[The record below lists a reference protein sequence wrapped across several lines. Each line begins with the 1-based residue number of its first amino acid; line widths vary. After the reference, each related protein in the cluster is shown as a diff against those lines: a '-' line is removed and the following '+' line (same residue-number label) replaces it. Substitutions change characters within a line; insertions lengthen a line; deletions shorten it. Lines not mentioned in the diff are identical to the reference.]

1 MRQGGATVRASSL
14 VDEAERILELAQDD
28 PLDAEE
34 QARGI
39 LERSGDDALARSFAL
54 ETLGLAAKERQD
66 LDGATALLRDA
77 VSTAQGVGL
86 TIRAAQARM
95 SLCYVLVSQGDA
107 DTALRELALADA
119 VLQGTDGARLQMRRG
134 LVLQRLGLLDAAL
147 ATYDRALPALRRA
160 DDRLWE
166 ARLLTNRGVLHTY
179 RRQFAAAERDLLRAE
194 RLHRETGQT
203 LAAAQVRHNLGF
215 MAARR
220 GDVPAA
226 LRSYDLA
233 AEEVQQLGI
242 VSWLGEADRC
252 ELLVSARLLSEAD
265 QLATRAI
272 AELTRAGMD
281 SDAAEARLTLADVKL
296 LLAQPEAA
304 QRIAEDAR
312 DAFLAQGRQPW
323 AVLADYSLLRAR
335 WHVGPRSRELVEEAR
350 RVADELASAGWATA
364 AVDARLIAAR
374 AALQIGDVE
383 AAERDLVDHR
393 PARSRGPVELRAR
406 AWHAEALLRLAQGNR
421 KGADAALR
429 AGMRVLDRH
438 RATLGATELRAHVS
452 GHVGELARLG
462 TQLAIESRKAERVL
476 RWAERWR
483 AGALSLRPVR
493 PPDDEQLT
501 NDLFALRET
510 VAAIGQAALT
520 GEDTSAL
527 LREQARLEQA
537 IQRRSRHARGRADDG
552 VHEALDSDA
561 MRSCVGERSLVE
573 MVRLGDDL
581 HAVVAAGGQL
591 RLRRLGSHRAAVT
604 ELERL
609 QFALRRLT
617 VPRGSPAA
625 LEAARASAAASAQAL
640 DDMLLAPVRGVTA
653 DRPLVVVPT
662 GALHAVP
669 WGFLPSCRGRPVSVA
684 PSASLWCRAMTEPP
698 TAARDDGVVL
708 VGCSSPPHAVGEVRA
723 LRERYTDASVLLG
736 GDATVAAVTD
746 ALDGAGLA
754 HLACHGRFRSDNPLF
769 SCLELADGPLTVFDL
784 ERRRQVPPVLLL
796 SACESGLSS
805 VQAGDELMG
814 LAASLFALG
823 TRTLIASVAAV
834 PDAATRRLMVAL
846 HDHLR
851 DGEPPA
857 AALARAQA
865 VELAGDDD
873 LAAAGF
879 VCFGAG

>member
-1 MRQGGATVRASSL
+1 MEEPLLVQRA
-14 VDEAERILELAQDD
+14 EHALELAETNPSAARDSA
-28 PLDAEE
+28 LAVLAE
-34 QARGI
+34 AA
-39 LERSGDDALARSFAL
+39 DDAFIRSLAQEAI
-54 ETLGLAAKERQD
+54 G
-66 LDGATALLRDA
+66 
-77 VSTAQGVGL
+77 
-86 TIRAAQARM
+86 RAAWQQHDLKGSVHHLRRAVDIADRGHLPARAAHARM
-95 SLCYVLVSQGDA
+95 SLCLVLASRGDTDA
-107 DTALRELALADA
+107 ALQELQRAEGLLRG
-119 VLQGTDGARLQMRRG
+119 VEGARLQLRRG
-134 LVLQRLGLLDAAL
+134 LVLQRLGHLDAAL
-147 ATYDRALPALRRA
+147 ASYEEALPVLHRA
-160 DDRLWE
+160 GDRVWE
-166 ARLLTNRGVLHTY
+166 ARLLTNRGVLYTY
-179 RRQFAAAERDLLRAE
+179 QRHFVWAERDLHRAE
-194 RLHRETGQT
+194 DLYRSEGLT

-215 MAARR
+215 AAARR

-226 LRSYDLA
+226 LQSFDIA
-233 AEEVQQLGI
+233 AREQEAVGI
-242 VSWLGEADRC
+242 SDWVGLADRC

-265 QLATRAI
+265 QLATRAV

-323 AVLADYSLLRAR
+323 AVLAGYSLLRAR

-350 RVADELASAGWATA
+350 RVADELASAGWVTA

-374 AALQIGDVE
+374 AALQIGDVG

-462 TQLAIESRKAERVL
+462 TQLAIESGKAERVL

-493 PPDDEQLT
+493 PPDDEELT

-510 VAAIGQAALT
+510 VAAIGHAALT

-537 IQRRSRHARGRADDG
+537 IQRRSRHARGSADDA
-552 VHEALDSDA
+552 VHETLDTDA

-573 MVRLGDDL
+573 MARLGDDL
-581 HAVVAAGGQL
+581 HAVVAAGGRLQ
-591 RLRRLGSHRAAVT
+591 LRRLGSHRAAVA

-669 WGFLPSCRGRPVSVA
+669 WAFLPSCRGRPVSVA

-698 TAARDDGVVL
+698 AAARDDGVVL

-736 GDATVAAVTD
+736 VDATVAAVTD

-834 PDAATRRLMVAL
+834 PDAATRRLMVTL

-865 VELAGDDD
+865 VELAGGDD